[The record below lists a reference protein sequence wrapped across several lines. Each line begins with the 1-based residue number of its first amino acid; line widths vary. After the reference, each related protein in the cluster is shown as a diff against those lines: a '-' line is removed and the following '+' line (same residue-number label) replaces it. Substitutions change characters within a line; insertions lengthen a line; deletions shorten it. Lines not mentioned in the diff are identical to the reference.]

1 MFTLKKTDNKLVAK
15 RTAIAFVFTI
25 LAIGFLYIGNG
36 PGAVPTAGAQYS
48 SPQTQSF
55 TVTLAVQSEIT
66 ISAPSNVVMTPVI
79 YGITGNLGAPA
90 SGTTS
95 FTVKTNNAAG
105 FNLTV
110 KASTAP
116 ALATG
121 GYYFSDYTP
130 ASPGTPDYAWQSP
143 TASSASFGF
152 AVGASGIDG
161 ADAVVAFQNSVG
173 TCNVS
178 GINQIAD
185 CWYGF
190 TGTTPITIVNRTT
203 NTGASGVTENLAF
216 RAESNAAFLAQD
228 TYAATITVTAA
239 TN

>member
-1 MFTLKKTDNKLVAK
+1 
-15 RTAIAFVFTI
+15 
-25 LAIGFLYIGNG
+25 
-36 PGAVPTAGAQYS
+36 
-48 SPQTQSF
+48 
-55 TVTLAVQSEIT
+55 
-66 ISAPSNVVMTPVI
+66 MTPVI

-121 GYYFSDYTP
+121 SYNFADYQTVNP
-130 ASPGTPDYAWQSP
+130 LYADFNWQSP
-143 TASSASFGF
+143 AASTATFGF
-152 AVGASGIDG
+152 SVGASGFEG
-161 ADAVVAFQNSVG
+161 ADASSIFKNNDNMGVCYNGPGGEANSVSH
-173 TCNVS
+173 CF
-178 GINQIAD
+178 I
-185 CWYGF
+185 GF
-190 TGTTPITIVNRTT
+190 TGTTPMTIVNRTT
-203 NTGASGVTENLAF
+203 NTGASGVTETLAF

-239 TN
+239 NN